1 MSHDKNDVLLKSLLP
16 QSLRDMVYIK
26 ISQSIFVFMHLQ
38 SNVTCY
44 LHLPL
49 VDLHRMITPPQEEHT
64 PDVSRTDQTTKYGFA
79 IFCIIYFAT
88 SFFTLNFFIEIS

>member
-1 MSHDKNDVLLKSLLP
+1 MSHDKSDVLLKSLLP

-79 IFCIIYFAT
+79 IFLYHILCYF
-88 SFFTLNFFIEIS
+88 FFYTQFFH